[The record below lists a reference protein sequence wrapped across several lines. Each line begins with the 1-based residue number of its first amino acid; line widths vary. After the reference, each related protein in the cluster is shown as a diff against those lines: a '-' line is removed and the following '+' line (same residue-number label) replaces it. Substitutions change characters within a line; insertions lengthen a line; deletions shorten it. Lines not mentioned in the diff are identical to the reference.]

1 MKKLSTRW
9 FSKWSEK
16 VGLKKQNLL
25 DVIRDLEAG
34 LSAAVLG
41 SKLFKVRVRRDHG
54 GKSSGF
60 RTIIVFRKGDRAV
73 FLFGFGKNEKDNI
86 DQNELRYFK
95 KLGRDILSLNSEQ
108 LEKAISQKV
117 LADIEAME

>member
-1 MKKLSTRW
+1 MKKLSTKWFLRW
-9 FSKWSEK
+9 SKK

-25 DVIRDLEAG
+25 DAIRDLEAG
-34 LSAAVLG
+34 LSAVDLG
-41 SKLFKVRVRRDHG
+41 SNLFKVRVRRDHR

-60 RTIIVFRKGDRAV
+60 RTIIVFREGDRAV
-73 FLFGFGKNEKDNI
+73 FLFGFGKNEKENI
-86 DQNELRYFK
+86 DKNELRYFK

-117 LADIEAME
+117 LAAIEVIE